1 MKITCDLDTC
11 FLCKFCLK
19 DWKPAIEANRKNR
32 TVRKGMHIFKEGDQ
46 VNGIYFVY
54 SGKVKIY
61 KKWDEEK
68 ELILR
73 FAQKGD
79 IIGHLG
85 IGGSGFYPVS
95 ATAIEEVTVCF
106 VETAFLETTMNVNN
120 DFVIKLMHFFASEL
134 RESEKRMRNLA
145 HMSVKGRVAQA
156 LLSLRLQ
163 FGRDEAGVINVE
175 LSRQDLASFTGTSY
189 ESLFRTINE
198 LVRDEIIAVT
208 GKSIS
213 IKKEDIL
220 LGLTDGITS

>member
-1 MKITCDLDTC
+1 MKNTCDLDTC

-19 DWKPAIEANRKNR
+19 DWKPAIAANRKNL

-54 SGKVKIY
+54 SGKVKVY

-73 FAQKGD
+73 FAQQGD

-85 IGGSGFYPVS
+85 IGGSGFYPIS
-95 ATAIEEVTVCF
+95 ATAIEETVVCF
-106 VETAFLETTMNVNN
+106 VDTEFLETTMNVNHV
-120 DFVIKLMHFFASEL
+120 FVIKLMHFFASEL

-145 HMSVKGRVAQA
+145 HMSVKGRVAEALQA
-156 LLSLRLQ
+156 LKQQ
-163 FGRDEAGVINVE
+163 FGLDQTGVINVE

-198 LVRDEIIAVT
+198 LVKDGIIEVT

-213 IKKEDIL
+213 IKKEDHL
-220 LGLTDGITS
+220 LGFTDGIVR